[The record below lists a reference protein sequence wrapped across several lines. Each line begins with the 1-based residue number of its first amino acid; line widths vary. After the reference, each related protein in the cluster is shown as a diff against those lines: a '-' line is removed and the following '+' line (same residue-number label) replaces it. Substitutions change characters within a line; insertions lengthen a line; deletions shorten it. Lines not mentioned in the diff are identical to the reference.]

1 MNPCCDNRDNQTAP
15 ILGASF
21 RICTFLKYSS
31 LASQDCLTILKLSSF
46 DKGREE
52 FEKKH
57 ELRFIIRIFFKYS
70 SLASQVLKDGSEL
83 DEETNS
89 SFTDQEKSERK
100 LQF

>member
-1 MNPCCDNRDNQTAP
+1 MEEFDEEVNSR
-15 ILGASF
+15 
-21 RICTFLKYSS
+21 
-31 LASQDCLTILKLSSF
+31 SSF
-46 DKGREE
+46 KRKANI
-52 FEKKH
+52 KK
-57 ELRFIIRIFFKYS
+57 EARVAIYIIICIFKYS